1 MRFTKMEGLGN
12 DYLFVY
18 DEVPADVSE
27 ISKKLSDRHFGVG
40 SDGMIFISSSA
51 VADCRMRIF
60 NADGSEAQ
68 MCGNGIRCVGKYL
81 FDKGYTDKTIITVE
95 TLAGIRKLD
104 LHLCGGVISGV
115 TVDMGKA
122 VVGDKIDFE
131 YETQTVSG
139 TYVSMGNPH
148 FVIFVDI
155 VENID
160 IQTIGRVIEHH
171 RMFPDGINV
180 EFVQVISDNQI
191 RMRVW
196 ERGSGI
202 TCACGTGACAG
213 VAASVKYGYCRK
225 NEPVSVLLDGGHLS
239 VSVDENYA
247 VSMTGPAEFVY
258 EGETEI

>member
-139 TYVSMGNPH
+139 T
-148 FVIFVDI
+148 
-155 VENID
+155 
-160 IQTIGRVIEHH
+160 
-171 RMFPDGINV
+171 
-180 EFVQVISDNQI
+180 
-191 RMRVW
+191 
-196 ERGSGI
+196 
-202 TCACGTGACAG
+202 
-213 VAASVKYGYCRK
+213 
-225 NEPVSVLLDGGHLS
+225 
-239 VSVDENYA
+239 
-247 VSMTGPAEFVY
+247 
-258 EGETEI
+258 